1 MIKFAILGV
10 LVLLVIIVAVSEA
23 MEEEYYRG
31 YTQGMADHENMMRKE
46 KVDGEKDKKK
56 SV

>member
-1 MIKFAILGV
+1 MTKWIIFAVI
-10 LVLLVIIVAVSEA
+10 VLLVIIVAVSEA

-46 KVDGEKDKKK
+46 KKDGKNDK

>member
-1 MIKFAILGV
+1 MTKWIIFAVI
-10 LVLLVIIVAVSEA
+10 VLLVIIVAVSEA

-31 YTQGMADHENMMRKE
+31 YMDGVVEHEKMMRKE
-46 KVDGEKDKKK
+46 KSDGENDK